1 MCSRGGPSQSSMGA
15 EALSP
20 VKVLCPSMGEMPGP
34 GMGEG
39 GLESRER
46 KKGERAFL
54 ERKLGKGIT
63 VEM

>member
-1 MCSRGGPSQSSMGA
+1 
-15 EALSP
+15 
-20 VKVLCPSMGEMPGP
+20 MGEMPGP